1 MLHKVAVLNSKVYG
15 KAEIKL
21 DDCESLQ
28 LVGPNNIG
36 KSTLIYALNFL
47 FIVDGQ
53 KMSFS
58 GQRKGDKET
67 IHHYFPTPNQSYI
80 IFEVFKKD
88 YFCILVKRDSE
99 GDLEYFRFEGPY
111 REELFFVREN
121 GAQRIMKFDEVKQ
134 RWEQE
139 GIAYSQF
146 RNKTEVFQT
155 VYQRGRDN
163 NAVVWLEDNV
173 KTDGLS
179 NNFSKVYRYLINSK
193 LITNKSLKNALIIAD
208 NRENEGI
215 NFSQKNKKDIV
226 DLLRIN
232 DEIKAVKEV
241 RSDFLSFRE
250 VVNLYN
256 SRTRNLSELVY
267 AFRKNWESA
276 IPHLE
281 GHRVELEKTIAGFQ
295 TELNEVLKPQR
306 DDFNQKIGKKDS
318 EMGFQVGLVQ
328 ARKEEIESIR
338 KFENLAY
345 QREALAN
352 LDAKRKEVEARI
364 TTIEH
369 QKLSSAILQHQINGA
384 ANTISRLKN
393 QIKNYNDLLIHKIA
407 TKAEHRKFLNAIL
420 SDQVTSLPGS
430 AVKKK
435 VKSIGDLLPIFDG
448 EIDLSKGIEQKDFK
462 TVEELKADLS
472 FQESEKKRLEVL
484 YATALDMEKATAD
497 LNGLKEDIRQVEEK
511 IRRIQELPS
520 LEKSL
525 KQLDKKLIELKAE
538 RDELQKGLKDLT
550 RQIAKLETKLDDA
563 QEERRKLETRLTEL
577 QERKE
582 EIEFIDVEPIAF
594 NTEDDLET
602 IYNKIRVQQSDR
614 SELKANKDRMFDTL
628 RNKLRSTAADEM
640 QFIRFVEDEF
650 ACLHDKEK
658 SIDGLLASISTQ
670 FANPAYTL
678 MKRYEEFKQF
688 VQTKFN
694 PKLAGTR
701 ISDIESLTV
710 DLLDNK
716 KILYEL
722 KKISSIQEING
733 QMMLEFDQS
742 ENLKILNSYLDAG
755 RKINFEELFDIDLR
769 ITIKGQEKVVDLANQ
784 VESDGTDRMIR
795 LVIVMSVI
803 NRLAVNDED
812 NRIALFIDEVAT
824 IDKQNRPELVKF
836 CRDHHFI
843 PIFAAPDPVPGFH
856 KYYFI
861 YPGKGKI
868 VINENV
874 NTLFSEKVGSSV
886 ELA

>member
-1 MLHKVAVLNSKVYG
+1 
-15 KAEIKL
+15 
-21 DDCESLQ
+21 
-28 LVGPNNIG
+28 
-36 KSTLIYALNFL
+36 
-47 FIVDGQ
+47 
-53 KMSFS
+53 
-58 GQRKGDKET
+58 
-67 IHHYFPTPNQSYI
+67 
-80 IFEVFKKD
+80 
-88 YFCILVKRDSE
+88 
-99 GDLEYFRFEGPY
+99 
-111 REELFFVREN
+111 
-121 GAQRIMKFDEVKQ
+121 
-134 RWEQE
+134 
-139 GIAYSQF
+139 
-146 RNKTEVFQT
+146 
-155 VYQRGRDN
+155 
-163 NAVVWLEDNV
+163 
-173 KTDGLS
+173 
-179 NNFSKVYRYLINSK
+179 
-193 LITNKSLKNALIIAD
+193 
-208 NRENEGI
+208 
-215 NFSQKNKKDIV
+215 
-226 DLLRIN
+226 
-232 DEIKAVKEV
+232 
-241 RSDFLSFRE
+241 
-250 VVNLYN
+250 
-256 SRTRNLSELVY
+256 
-267 AFRKNWESA
+267 
-276 IPHLE
+276 
-281 GHRVELEKTIAGFQ
+281 
-295 TELNEVLKPQR
+295 
-306 DDFNQKIGKKDS
+306 
-318 EMGFQVGLVQ
+318 
-328 ARKEEIESIR
+328 
-338 KFENLAY
+338 
-345 QREALAN
+345 
-352 LDAKRKEVEARI
+352 
-364 TTIEH
+364 
-369 QKLSSAILQHQINGA
+369 
-384 ANTISRLKN
+384 
-393 QIKNYNDLLIHKIA
+393 
-407 TKAEHRKFLNAIL
+407 
-420 SDQVTSLPGS
+420 
-430 AVKKK
+430 
-435 VKSIGDLLPIFDG
+435 
-448 EIDLSKGIEQKDFK
+448 
-462 TVEELKADLS
+462 
-472 FQESEKKRLEVL
+472 
-484 YATALDMEKATAD
+484 
-497 LNGLKEDIRQVEEK
+497 
-511 IRRIQELPS
+511 
-520 LEKSL
+520 
-525 KQLDKKLIELKAE
+525 LDKKLIELKAE

-563 QEERRKLETRLTEL
+563 QEERRKLEKRLAEL

-614 SELKANKDRMFDTL
+614 SELKVSKDRMFDTL

-640 QFIRFVEDEF
+640 QFIRFVEDEL

-861 YPGKGKI
+861 YPGKGKN